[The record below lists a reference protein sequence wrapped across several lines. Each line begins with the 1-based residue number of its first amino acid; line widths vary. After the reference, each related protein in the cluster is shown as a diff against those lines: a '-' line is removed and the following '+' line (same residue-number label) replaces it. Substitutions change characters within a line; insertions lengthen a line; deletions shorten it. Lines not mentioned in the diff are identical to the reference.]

1 MCLTAG
7 CEGDEQ
13 MPWIEIELSPRVE
26 WNEECLED
34 WSLALGAFL
43 TERGTG
49 VEPLIKMLP
58 GYNVVQL
65 GEAGIGELTLSGSER
80 LVILDGLS
88 LKGNVECDFARFVV
102 RFARQM
108 GAVGVCVSNPSSQER
123 RFWRKLGGVIQPD
136 PVPLKEPIRREN
148 VAIKQLSKYSLL
160 VTYETEPVLC
170 LEPIRCNTHASG
182 LISLA
187 QRRLEKRYSGTP
199 LGFAS
204 RMAVHCPWN
213 ICREQWD
220 DLLSFSRLQAF
231 DLLEDLVKTSEFES

>member
-1 MCLTAG
+1 
-7 CEGDEQ
+7 

-26 WNEECLED
+26 WNEEGLED
-34 WSLALGAFL
+34 WTLALGAFL

-49 VEPLIKMLP
+49 LNPMIRMLP

-65 GEAGIGELTLSGSER
+65 GEAGIGELTLSSSER

-102 RFARQM
+102 RFALQM
-108 GAVGVCVSNPSSQER
+108 GAVGVCVSNASSTER
-123 RFWRKLGGVIQPD
+123 SFWRKLGGVMKPD
-136 PVPLKEPIRREN
+136 PVSLKESILREK
-148 VAIKQLSKYSLL
+148 VAIKQLAKFSLL
-160 VTYETEPVLC
+160 VAYEGKPVLC
-170 LEPIRCNTHASG
+170 LEPIMCNAHAPG
-182 LISLA
+182 LASLA
-187 QRRLEKRYSGTP
+187 QRRLEKMYGGTP

-213 ICREQWD
+213 ITREQWD

-231 DLLEDLVKTSEFES
+231 DVLEGLVNTCQEG